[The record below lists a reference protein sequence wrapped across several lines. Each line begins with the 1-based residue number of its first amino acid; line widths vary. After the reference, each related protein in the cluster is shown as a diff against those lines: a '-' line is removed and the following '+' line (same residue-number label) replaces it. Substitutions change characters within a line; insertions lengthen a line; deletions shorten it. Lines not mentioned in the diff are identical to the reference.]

1 MEAEKGQSAIDAAIR
16 NADHRLAFL
25 QVGNISFKLSRNIA
39 NPN

>member
-1 MEAEKGQSAIDAAIR
+1 MEEEGEQSVTDARLEAIKHKFAIT
-16 NADHRLAFL
+16 